1 MPSEG
6 ASQIIADLD
15 RLSAE
20 FGAEIDGLS
29 TEQEIRAAQAR
40 YLGKKGKASELM
52 KALGRLPPDDRP
64 AVGEAA
70 NRTKAQ
76 IEVAV
81 AGRLGALDQAALS
94 ADLARRV
101 DVTLPPRG
109 QPLGTLHPLTLV
121 RKEIEQIFLGL
132 GFEVRTGPWIET
144 EWNNFDALNTPA
156 DHPARDMQ
164 DTFFVEGGRILRSHT
179 SPVQIRTMLA
189 GPPPVKIIA
198 PGNVFRR
205 DDDATHTPMFPQV
218 EGLLVDRNVSF
229 ADLKGTLLH
238 FVQRFFGPSLGVRLR
253 PSYFP
258 FTEPSAEVDAACY
271 LCDGT
276 GLLSSG
282 PAKGS
287 EPPATNAPEQS
298 AATLAR
304 PARACRLCKGS
315 GWIEIGGSGMV
326 HPNVFRAVG
335 YDPSEVSGF
344 AFGMGVSRMAMLKYG
359 VDDLRAFYEND
370 VRFLRQFQ

>member
-1 MPSEG
+1 MSS
-6 ASQIIADLD
+6 ADTSQLIVELD
-15 RLSAE
+15 RLAGE
-20 FGAEIDGLS
+20 FAGEIGALA
-29 TEQEIRAAQAR
+29 TEEEIRLAQAR
-40 YLGKKGKASELM
+40 YLGKKGKVSELM
-52 KALGRLPPDDRP
+52 KALGKLPPAERP

-70 NRTKAQ
+70 NRAKSS
-76 IEVAV
+76 IERAV
-81 AGRLGALDQAALS
+81 GERLAALAEASLS
-94 ADLARRV
+94 ADLARVV

-109 QPLGTLHPLTLV
+109 APLGTLHPLTLV
-121 RKEIEQIFLGL
+121 RREIEEIFLGL

-144 EWNNFDALNTPA
+144 EWNNFDALNTPP

-189 GPPPVKIIA
+189 GPPPIRIVA

-205 DDDATHTPMFPQV
+205 DDDATHTPMFPQM
-218 EGLLVDRNVSF
+218 EALYVDKDVSF

-238 FVQRFFGPSLGVRLR
+238 FVHRFFGPKLGIRLR

-271 LCDGT
+271 LCG
-276 GLLSSG
+276 GNG
-282 PAKGS
+282 QVEG
-287 EPPATNAPEQS
+287 
-298 AATLAR
+298 R
-304 PARACRLCKGS
+304 GCRLCKGS

-335 YDPSEVSGF
+335 YDPAAVTGF
-344 AFGMGVSRMAMLKYG
+344 AFGMGLSRMAMLKYE
-359 VDDLRAFYEND
+359 VDDLRSFYEHD
-370 VRFLRQFQ
+370 ARFLAQFR

>member
-1 MPSEG
+1 MPSAG
-6 ASQIIADLD
+6 ATAIIADLD
-15 RLSAE
+15 RIASELVAE
-20 FGAEIDGLS
+20 LAGLA

-40 YLGKKGKASELM
+40 YLGKKGKLAEPM
-52 KALGRLPPDDRP
+52 KALGKLPAEDRP

-70 NRTKAQ
+70 NRAKGA
-76 IEVAV
+76 IEAAV
-81 AGRLGALDQAALS
+81 GARLAGLEEAALV
-94 ADLARRV
+94 ADLSRTL

-109 QPLGTLHPLTLV
+109 PHLGTLHPLTLV
-121 RKEIEQIFLGL
+121 RREIEQIFLGL

-144 EWNNFDALNTPA
+144 EWHNFDALNTPS

-179 SPVQIRTMLA
+179 SPVQIRTMMA
-189 GPPPVKIIA
+189 APPPVRIVA

-218 EGLLVDRNVSF
+218 ECLLVDEGVSF

-238 FVQRFFGPSLGVRLR
+238 FVHRFFGPKLGVRLR

-271 LCDGT
+271 LCEGSGT
-276 GLLSSG
+276 SNGRG
-282 PAKGS
+282 CK
-287 EPPATNAPEQS
+287 
-298 AATLAR
+298 
-304 PARACRLCKGS
+304 LCKGS

-326 HPNVFRAVG
+326 HPNVFKAVG
-335 YDPSEVSGF
+335 YDPKVVSGF
-344 AFGMGVSRMAMLKYG
+344 AFGMGLSRMAMLKYG

-370 VRFLRQFQ
+370 TRFLAQFR

>member
-1 MPSEG
+1 MPSEAAAG
-6 ASQIIADLD
+6 IVADLD
-15 RLSAE
+15 RLASQFAS
-20 FGAEIDGLS
+20 EIGGLA

-40 YLGKKGKASELM
+40 YLGKKGLVSELM
-52 KALGRLPPDDRP
+52 KALGRLPGEDRP

-70 NRTKAQ
+70 NRAKGG
-76 IEVAV
+76 IEAAV
-81 AGRLGALDQAALS
+81 GARLSGLEDAAMGV
-94 ADLARRV
+94 DLARTV
-101 DVTLPPRG
+101 DVTLPARG
-109 QPLGTLHPLTLV
+109 ARLGTLHPLTLV
-121 RKEIEQIFLGL
+121 RREIEEIFLGL

-144 EWNNFDALNTPA
+144 EWHNFDALNTPS

-189 GPPPVKIIA
+189 APPPVRIVA

-218 EGLLVDRNVSF
+218 ECLVVDEGISF

-238 FVQRFFGPSLGVRLR
+238 FVHRFFGPKLGVRLR

-271 LCDGT
+271 LCEGT
-276 GLLSSG
+276 GQLKSRG
-282 PAKGS
+282 
-287 EPPATNAPEQS
+287 
-298 AATLAR
+298 
-304 PARACRLCKGS
+304 CRLCKGS

-326 HPNVFRAVG
+326 HPNVFKAVG
-335 YDPSEVSGF
+335 YDPKVVSGF
-344 AFGMGVSRMAMLKYG
+344 AFGMCLSRMAMLKYG

-370 VRFLRQFQ
+370 TRFLSQFR

>member
-6 ASQIIADLD
+6 AAAIIAELD
-15 RLSAE
+15 RLAAE
-20 FGAEIDGLS
+20 LDGELRGLT

-40 YLGKKGKASELM
+40 YLGKKGRLGEPM
-52 KALGRLPPDDRP
+52 KALGRLPAQDRP

-70 NRTKAQ
+70 NRAKGS
-76 IEVAV
+76 IEAAV
-81 AGRLGALDQAALS
+81 GARLAALADAALA
-94 ADLARRV
+94 ADLGRAL
-101 DVTLPPRG
+101 DVTLPARG
-109 QPLGTLHPLTLV
+109 ARLGTLHPLTLV
-121 RKEIEQIFLGL
+121 RREIEQIFLGL

-189 GPPPVKIIA
+189 GPPPVRIVA

-205 DDDATHTPMFPQV
+205 DDDATHTPMFPQM
-218 EGLLVDRNVSF
+218 ECLLVDQGVSF
-229 ADLKGTLLH
+229 ADLKGTILH
-238 FVQRFFGPSLGVRLR
+238 FVQRFFGPKLGIRLR

-271 LCDGT
+271 LCEGS
-276 GLLSSG
+276 GLAGGLTSR
-282 PAKGS
+282 
-287 EPPATNAPEQS
+287 T
-298 AATLAR
+298 
-304 PARACRLCKGS
+304 CRLCKGS

-335 YDPSEVSGF
+335 YDPQIVSGF
-344 AFGMGVSRMAMLKYG
+344 AFGVGLSRMAMLKFG
-359 VDDLRAFYEND
+359 VDDLRSFYEND
-370 VRFLRQFQ
+370 ARFLAQFR

>member
-1 MPSEG
+1 MPSAG
-6 ASQIIADLD
+6 AAAIVADLD
-15 RLSAE
+15 RLAAE
-20 FGAEIDGLS
+20 FGAETGGLA
-29 TEQEIRAAQAR
+29 TEQELRAAQAR
-40 YLGKKGKASELM
+40 YLGKKGLVSELM
-52 KALGRLPPDDRP
+52 KALGRLPSEDRP

-70 NRTKAQ
+70 NRAKGS
-76 IEVAV
+76 IEASVGA
-81 AGRLGALDQAALS
+81 RLAALDEAALG
-94 ADLARRV
+94 ADLARAI
-101 DVTLPPRG
+101 DVTLPARG
-109 QPLGTLHPLTLV
+109 ERLGTLHPLTLV
-121 RKEIEQIFLGL
+121 RREIEQIFLGL

-189 GPPPVKIIA
+189 APPPVRIVA

-205 DDDATHTPMFPQV
+205 DDDATHTPMFPQL
-218 EGLLVDRNVSF
+218 ECLLVDEGVSF

-238 FVQRFFGPSLGVRLR
+238 FVHRFFGPNLGVRLR

-271 LCDGT
+271 LCEG
-276 GLLSSG
+276 SG
-282 PAKGS
+282 QVNG
-287 EPPATNAPEQS
+287 
-298 AATLAR
+298 R
-304 PARACRLCKGS
+304 GCRLCKGS

-326 HPNVFRAVG
+326 HPNVFKAVG
-335 YDPSEVSGF
+335 YDPRVVSGF
-344 AFGMGVSRMAMLKYG
+344 AFGMGLSRMAMLKYG

-370 VRFLRQFQ
+370 TRFLAQFQ